1 MSDIR
6 EKLRNLRRLGY
17 YKRRA
22 QEELAELITA
32 YQLLTVNVGVGGRS
46 GKISDPVGNTV
57 VKVYEARESY
67 AETWQEFNDEVE
79 EVKEMVKA
87 LPDELRRIV
96 EDYYIRGK
104 TIRYIANRMYYGRS
118 TICRK
123 LDSAINLLQK
133 NQRGTNGTNNGL

>member
-57 VKVYEARESY
+57 VKVYEARENY
-67 AETWQEFNDEVE
+67 AETWEEFNNEVE

-87 LPDELRRIV
+87 IPDELRRIV

-104 TIRYIANRMYYGRS
+104 TIRYIANRMYYS
-118 TICRK
+118 TGSVWNK
-123 LDSAINLLQK
+123 LREAENLLK
-133 NQRGTNGTNNGL
+133 NQSLNKLNK